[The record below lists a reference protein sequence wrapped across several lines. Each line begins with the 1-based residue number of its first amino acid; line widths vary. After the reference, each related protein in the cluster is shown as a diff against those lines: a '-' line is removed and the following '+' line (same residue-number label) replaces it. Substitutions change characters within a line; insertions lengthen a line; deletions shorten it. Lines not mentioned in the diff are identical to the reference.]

1 MALDDI
7 AIKLKALLELNSD
20 QANRDVD
27 AFVNSAQ
34 QRLNSLR
41 ARIEIDQSE
50 LEQFRRILNRTR
62 EQVRTQ
68 FTIPVAVDQR
78 SFETFQ
84 AQLNRYRQ
92 QITEAGG
99 VIQRSDLT
107 PVIRTRVLED
117 GTEQVTETYR
127 AVITFQTAVGET
139 VQRIVELDTATGEIN
154 ESMGRMST
162 NFAQQRKE
170 ANNLSSAIDQYTA
183 KLNALREKS
192 RAILNGTAG
201 TNSFRALIESID
213 FSHVG
218 NMEELNTMINR
229 LKQAQ
234 AEFDRLNASITN
246 KKLAGTSIEQINQ
259 NLERI
264 PDRIAEIRSRF
275 SDIQMPDTI
284 RQQLEAVEQQLENI
298 RNIEAPDQF
307 IAAYNQITQ
316 VLDTIPS
323 KLKVIQAEQ
332 KQMTQNA
339 LEQQRAQDRLNSLI
353 ARYQASATRY
363 SAFKSDSSLLT
374 EYRALGNTIEQLQ
387 QRLQQVKQTGVW
399 DKSLTADIASA
410 NAQMSQFNNHVVMAG
425 KNAKSLKDT
434 FKEAFSTFGTWLSAT
449 SIIMKLIQGVRN
461 AITAVKDLDAAM
473 VNLKKVTNETD
484 QAYTEYLK
492 NVGKQA
498 QRIGA
503 TMTDLIESGAT
514 FAKLGY
520 SFKESQ
526 GLAEVA
532 TIFANVGDF
541 NNINTATNG
550 LITAMKSFNIAAD
563 DAMSIADK
571 INEVANRF
579 AVSADDLTTGL
590 ANSASAL
597 NLAGN
602 TIDQTIAMITAM
614 SEITQNASESG
625 NALKIL
631 SMRLRGAKAELQTA
645 GEETDGM
652 CESTAKLREKILALT
667 DGVDIMAD
675 EAGTQFKSTYQIM
688 QEIAAVWN
696 DLTDINQ
703 AALLET
709 IAGKLRGNSISALL
723 TNMAQAN
730 KVLETSLDSAGSAL
744 NEHEK
749 WLESIAAK
757 EAQMKAAWEDFS
769 DSVVSTDAI
778 KGWYDGLTGLLNIL
792 TQIIDK
798 VGSIPALL
806 GAVYAG
812 FSLNNKGL
820 FGSAKN
826 SNGEIIGRI
835 GRGTYDDFVNGGLGT
850 GLLSIIGG
858 SLDTAVIDDYFKSI
872 DAGVDTVNA
881 LQAALTNTDGSMKK
895 LNLTTRMQM
904 QALGVDKVAMQQLGV
919 ATVGQTAKTV
929 MLTAAQTALNA
940 VLNIGFGILVSL
952 AANAVIGWIS
962 DAINGVTE
970 QTKKIDELKEKISSL
985 QEDYQSIQ
993 SEIGN
998 VNDELTDTQKRIDE
1012 LNAKDKLTFVE
1023 KQELEDLNKTN
1034 ESLSQRIKY
1043 LERLQE
1049 LKSKDLRDSV
1059 AEKYKADMLDSSE
1072 YAQSFATKVGD
1083 KNYFEALLS
1092 ADLTDFVGSGAI
1104 GNGKGSEI
1112 DEIHRRVSEYRLL
1125 TQQGYADYAL
1135 WKNQFDLVSAELSNA
1150 IAQGDQEAIQLY
1162 QAKQESAQRDLDNA
1176 QLYLDNEKYLL
1187 EAYDKLSGYLDDYGD
1202 VDDDFTQSIRGE
1214 LERIDRVL
1222 DPAKY
1227 KTKNF
1232 NEIIGLVQYK
1242 EAVSEIQALAKDGV
1256 LTADSIAQYSELSES
1271 LLALGFTMDE
1281 IIEQFYSMADA
1292 ERTAAN
1298 EASSFENT
1306 NARVQ
1311 GIFEAQAKLAEISQ
1325 KQSYSAS
1332 ITEEQY
1338 KEIIALGDDYA
1349 KCIENVNG
1357 YVALNIDK
1365 VNQLV
1370 QAKYEEEKA
1379 TLAVN
1384 KAQALEKYAENTT
1397 AIKIKQET
1405 LKLLDNEYYRAQE
1418 GYAEWVKQLQTGI
1431 SLLESDNSRL
1441 FEEIAGYERLA
1452 SQLDYATSAYK
1463 KWLDAQNAPEAG
1475 EAYDNLRVA
1484 MKQIEEGRESG
1495 KIGTAKYKAAVEL
1508 LVPDGRDVD
1517 SYMQTLG
1524 RYLTE
1529 DSTGLQ
1535 NFIDDMY
1542 KRANPFL
1549 SKDANGRYSFM
1560 KGTTVEDIAQGL
1572 GLTNE
1577 VAEYMLTALKDYGW
1591 KVDFVDNK
1599 YTSTDTIQQ
1608 YQEAVDAVKA
1618 AQEELNALISE
1629 GASTEQIEA
1638 AKQKVEELEQAL
1650 EEIEAPEIELSLEE
1664 QLQAKI
1670 AEIQAMIN
1678 EMEAL
1683 KIPIEGVIGHYDDT
1697 QSNKAELL
1705 SAMVAFVSA
1714 YQDSPS
1720 GVNTSGLVTTFSAL
1734 VSAYTDSSGGVDV
1747 SGLVT
1752 MFTVL
1757 ASAYKDASTVDTSG
1771 LTTVFTALASAYKDA
1786 SGVVD
1791 TTGLTTTFTALVAA
1805 YTDANGAIDVSG
1817 LVTTFTAFANAY
1829 TDASGNVDTS
1839 GLSTAFTA
1847 IVSAYKDASGNVDTA
1862 GLTTAFTAL
1871 VSAYK
1876 DKSGQV
1882 DTSGLISTFT
1892 AFVAAYT
1899 DATGKVDTSGCTTA
1913 ITAYVNALQD
1923 SPNGV
1928 VSNLT
1933 IPEIVGYFSTNE
1945 QQVDSELG
1953 NLQQHIDDNAPTIV
1967 PKLVAPTRE
1976 QLKAEYEALQKEY
1989 DNYNPETDGVW
2000 KYGSRTPEMVYQ
2012 NNLHYWG
2019 YDEEDNALE
2028 QAAEALQDAAD
2039 SLQEA
2044 ATPSPQTT
2052 PGPQNTPIPQGTP
2065 VPQSSYDKLTAF
2077 GIELKNTGGDFNASI
2092 QNLATSWEEVREAYI
2107 EYKNSIGEPLD
2118 LSIGTDQID
2127 LELTEWLEKWTGIQ
2141 LIFGLN
2147 ADPSN
2152 ATKTANNA
2160 KTKIDNMTAT
2170 MTINGKYGSILG
2182 GLLGGYPKLAKGTHF
2197 AKEEDAIV
2205 GESGIETWIHDGK
2218 FYTVGHN
2225 GAELV
2230 HLSRGDQVLNPGET
2244 RALFKGK
2251 QISGNAYG
2259 DGIGGTNLLGS
2270 IIDAGKNL
2278 ASGIWNGLK
2287 NLLDKGKNNT
2297 TTDVG
2302 SDGSDGGKDTGGK
2315 KDDKGKGG
2323 NGGGN
2328 NKKKQDEEYLKSL
2341 ENLVDWI
2348 PTALENLKKKTDEY
2362 IDYADKAVGYM
2373 LKNANLDNAIKNID
2387 DEINL
2392 NLQGY
2397 EKYMQ
2402 QANEIA
2408 QRMNLSD
2415 DIVNKIQN
2423 GTIDIESYDEDTRK
2437 VITAYQKWYD
2447 LANGCRDAVGDLRK
2461 QQTELAKQKL
2471 DNIAKDYENRISLLG
2486 TIYEGY
2492 QKQIDKKIASGK
2504 EVTKSDY
2511 SDMLTNTQER
2521 IDMLQQ
2527 ERDAMSNELQS
2538 LVDAGTIQ
2546 EGSDDWYKYT
2556 NQIKE
2561 FDSAIADAEI
2571 SMEDLKD
2578 SINGI
2583 TLTNIQTA
2591 MSMLNQIHSTIQG
2604 FMDLRS
2610 AQGKTATAGD
2620 YRDLISSGSKQI
2632 KNLEM
2637 QNAALLKQQEGL
2649 DVLSEKYQEIQKQ
2662 INENA
2667 LAILST
2673 KAKQEEWNDAI
2684 IDLEIERLQKQNT
2697 QYKSQLQ
2704 LMDAIENLEKSKQRR
2719 ALVYREGGHSAP

>member
-1 MALDDI
+1 MASDDI
-7 AIKLKALLELNSD
+7 KIRLKAFLDSSGAQKDIDSFVDKNQKKPID
-20 QANRDVD
+20 VKVNVDIDANDSQQKIQSTINKIRGHNAIRFPVEIDTKGMSD
-27 AFVNSAQ
+27 AFQSFNQ
-34 QRLNSLR
+34 Q
-41 ARIEIDQSE
+41 IENYERKIKDAGG
-50 LEQFRRILNRTR
+50 I
-62 EQVRTQ
+62 
-68 FTIPVAVDQR
+68 IKKMDIAPH
-78 SFETFQ
+78 FET
-84 AQLNRYRQ
+84 AVWDDGEEHIEKTYKAL
-92 QITEAGG
+92 IT
-99 VIQRSDLT
+99 
-107 PVIRTRVLED
+107 
-117 GTEQVTETYR
+117 Y
-127 AVITFQTAVGET
+127 QTAVGET
-139 VQRIVELDTATGEIN
+139 IQQIITLNTATGEIS
-154 ESMGRMST
+154 ETTGKMSVD
-162 NFAQQRKE
+162 FEKQRKDFTQL
-170 ANNLSSAIDQYTA
+170 ASAVESYTA
-183 KLNALREKS
+183 KLNALKEKS
-192 RAILNGTAG
+192 RAILGGTAD
-201 TNSFRALIESID
+201 TNSFKALIDSID
-213 FSHVG
+213 FSKVG
-218 NMEELNTMINR
+218 NIDELDAMVAK

-284 RQQLEAVEQQLENI
+284 RQQLEAVEQQLKNI

-449 SIIMKLIQGVRN
+449 SIIMKLIQGIRN

-597 NLAGN
+597 SLAGN

-631 SMRLRGAKAELQTA
+631 SMRLRGAKAELQSA

-667 DGVDIMAD
+667 GSVDIMAD

-757 EAQMKAAWEDFS
+757 EAQMKAAWQDFA
-769 DSVVSTDAI
+769 DSLINQDAI
-778 KGWYDGLTGLLNIL
+778 KGWYDGLTGILNIL
-792 TQIIDK
+792 TKIVDLA
-798 VGSIPALL
+798 GSLPTLL
-806 GAVYAG
+806 GGLATF
-812 FSLNNKGL
+812 FSVKGNL
-820 FGSAKN
+820 FGTAKDSAGN
-826 SNGEIIGRI
+826 IVGRI
-835 GRGTYDDFVNGGLGT
+835 GQYTMGSGFSFSKLFNGE
-850 GLLSIIGG
+850 
-858 SLDTAVIDDYFKSI
+858 
-872 DAGVDTVNA
+872 VNA
-881 LQAALTNTDGSMKK
+881 DIINQYTEALNNGATAADAMKQAVMDASGQVVSLNGATRAALATQNGAANAMK
-895 LNLTTRMQM
+895 
-904 QALGVDKVAMQQLGV
+904 QLGIETT
-919 ATVGQTAKTV
+919 ATTGKMIAQRAAV
-929 MLTAAQTALNA
+929 MALNV
-940 VLNIGFGILVSL
+940 VLNIGLMAAVTALASGISALIQGIG
-952 AANAVIGWIS
+952 AAIDKARNPLKYLQEEYEILKTDYS
-962 DAINGVTE
+962 D
-970 QTKKIDELKEKISSL
+970 ISS
-985 QEDYQSIQ
+985 QVDDVN
-993 SEIGN
+993 SELDSTG
-998 VNDELTDTQKRIDE
+998 KRIDE
-1012 LNAKDKLTFVE
+1012 LQNKGSLTFVE
-1023 KQELEDLNKTN
+1023 KEEL
-1034 ESLSQRIKY
+1034 Q
-1043 LERLQE
+1043 RLQE
-1049 LKSKDLRDSV
+1049 SNNELDRRLANLKEQQELKQKDIAQNVKSK
-1059 AEKYKADMLDSSE
+1059 YKEGFQNTRYDNKDDPWYVWADATE
-1072 YAQSFATKVGD
+1072 YTR
-1083 KNYFEALLS
+1083 E
-1092 ADLTDFVGSGAI
+1092 TAI
-1104 GNGKGSEI
+1104 GWDLESYQRVPMDNVRKRLVDAMEEYYQFL
-1112 DEIHRRVSEYRLL
+1112 DEYPYEDEFSNFLR
-1125 TQQGYADYAL
+1125 QQ
-1135 WKNQFDLVSAELSNA
+1135 
-1150 IAQGDQEAIQLY
+1150 I
-1162 QAKQESAQRDLDNA
+1162 ESIYKVINP
-1176 QLYLDNEKYLL
+1176 
-1187 EAYDKLSGYLDDYGD
+1187 G
-1202 VDDDFTQSIRGE
+1202 
-1214 LERIDRVL
+1214 
-1222 DPAKY
+1222 KY
-1227 KTKNF
+1227 KTEKFTEIVDSEDFKYTIQELKNAAA
-1232 NEIIGLVQYK
+1232 NGELSVEMVESYSALNQALSDVGISAE
-1242 EAVSEIQALAKDGV
+1242 EAVEQFYALAK
-1256 LTADSIAQYSELSES
+1256 
-1271 LLALGFTMDE
+1271 
-1281 IIEQFYSMADA
+1281 A
-1292 ERTAAN
+1292 EEEATEA
-1298 EASSFENT
+1298 ASSFEST
-1306 NARVQ
+1306 NKRVQ
-1311 GIFEAQAKLAEISQ
+1311 ETIGNQTKLAEIAQ
-1325 KQSYSAS
+1325 KQGYASS

-1338 KEIIALGDDYA
+1338 QEITAMGEDYA
-1349 KCIENVNG
+1349 KCVENING
-1357 YVALNIDK
+1357 YIALNIDK
-1365 VNQLV
+1365 VNELV
-1370 QAKYEEEKA
+1370 QAKYQEQKA
-1379 TLAVN
+1379 EVAVS
-1384 KAQALEKYAENTT
+1384 KAQAMVQY
-1397 AIKIKQET
+1397 KQN
-1405 LKLLDNEYYRAQE
+1405 LDE
-1418 GYAEWVKQLQTGI
+1418 I
-1431 SLLESDNSRL
+1431 SLLQTQLTLLADGEDELAASIRNQIGVLQSQNGTLLDDIS
-1441 FEEIAGYERLA
+1441 GYERLA
-1452 SQLDYATSAYK
+1452 SQLEYATSAYK

-1475 EAYDNLRVA
+1475 DAYDNLRTA
-1484 MKQIEEGRESG
+1484 MKQIEEGQESG
-1495 KIGTAKYKAAVEL
+1495 KIGTVKYRAAVEL

-1517 SYMQTLG
+1517 SYMKTLE

-1549 SKDANGRYSFM
+1549 SKDSSGRYSFM
-1560 KGTTVEDIAQGL
+1560 EGVTVEDIAQGL
-1572 GLTNE
+1572 GLTEE
-1577 VAEYMLTALKDYGW
+1577 VAQYMLMALKDYGW
-1591 KVDFVDNK
+1591 DVSIFDQDYKDSELLKNYEASVAKLEEAQQRLEELRKNATATAEEQAEAEQAVIDAQKEVDTAAVAAGLQEEKTAIEQLKDELAELQAAYDTLKEFKLTGDIDPNFTAYAEAIQGAINLLNSMPDDGYTLNISNGGDLASAVEQAGKIEAAIASLDGLATNGVISYELAASVNDLLTAELTRLKGEIDTYNSKNINPKEANITVNAIDKASDAIKGITDGPYTADIHVKVNEDDKEKAEEEIQELLSGGNNDSPDNSASGETNNGDG
-1599 YTSTDTIQQ
+1599 YWFSGQ
-1608 YQEAVDAVKA
+1608 YFDDDEEEVSLAQLEAAQAA
-1618 AQEELNALISE
+1618 AQEAQAAAEKA
-1629 GASTEQIEA
+1629 EA
-1638 AKQKVEELEQAL
+1638 AASEAQAAAEEVQDSTGSRYDQKGEQTGGLPDGANLLMALGAKAIDDLAGTTLLDDYLNGFPNAQAQKAAEDQNKIVPFKPEDYGFEPFTEAL
-1650 EEIEAPEIELSLEE
+1650 EEATEEAVQGGVEQGTNNSLDAMRDPNVWGTIPLDFDADTTQAEDAVDDLAEKAQSAWE
-1664 QLQAKI
+1664 QLPNNFQKVDAFEQELFNTDDIDQAI
-1670 AEIQAMIN
+1670 ANLGTTWEKVRDAYTGLAEDMPFMDKGITPTIN
-1678 EMEAL
+1678 EEEF
-1683 KIPIEGVIGHYDDT
+1683 KKQIEEIYQLNYD
-1697 QSNKAELL
+1697 
-1705 SAMVAFVSA
+1705 
-1714 YQDSPS
+1714 
-1720 GVNTSGLVTTFSAL
+1720 G
-1734 VSAYTDSSGGVDV
+1734 
-1747 SGLVT
+1747 
-1752 MFTVL
+1752 
-1757 ASAYKDASTVDTSG
+1757 
-1771 LTTVFTALASAYKDA
+1771 
-1786 SGVVD
+1786 
-1791 TTGLTTTFTALVAA
+1791 
-1805 YTDANGAIDVSG
+1805 
-1817 LVTTFTAFANAY
+1817 
-1829 TDASGNVDTS
+1829 
-1839 GLSTAFTA
+1839 
-1847 IVSAYKDASGNVDTA
+1847 
-1862 GLTTAFTAL
+1862 
-1871 VSAYK
+1871 
-1876 DKSGQV
+1876 
-1882 DTSGLISTFT
+1882 
-1892 AFVAAYT
+1892 
-1899 DATGKVDTSGCTTA
+1899 
-1913 ITAYVNALQD
+1913 
-1923 SPNGV
+1923 
-1928 VSNLT
+1928 
-1933 IPEIVGYFSTNE
+1933 
-1945 QQVDSELG
+1945 
-1953 NLQQHIDDNAPTIV
+1953 PT
-1967 PKLVAPTRE
+1967 
-1976 QLKAEYEALQKEY
+1976 
-1989 DNYNPETDGVW
+1989 
-2000 KYGSRTPEMVYQ
+2000 
-2012 NNLHYWG
+2012 
-2019 YDEEDNALE
+2019 
-2028 QAAEALQDAAD
+2028 
-2039 SLQEA
+2039 
-2044 ATPSPQTT
+2044 
-2052 PGPQNTPIPQGTP
+2052 
-2065 VPQSSYDKLTAF
+2065 
-2077 GIELKNTGGDFNASI
+2077 
-2092 QNLATSWEEVREAYI
+2092 
-2107 EYKNSIGEPLD
+2107 
-2118 LSIGTDQID
+2118 
-2127 LELTEWLEKWTGIQ
+2127 
-2141 LIFGLN
+2141 FGLN
-2147 ADPSN
+2147 ADPSK
-2152 ATKTANNA
+2152 AIKTADA
-2160 KTKIDNMTAT
+2160 AQTKINNMTAT

-2251 QISGNAYG
+2251 QISGNAYAEG
-2259 DGIGGTNLLGS
+2259 TGGTNLLGS
-2270 IIDAGKNL
+2270 LIDAGKNL
-2278 ASGIWNGLK
+2278 ASGIWNGFK
-2287 NLLDKGKNNT
+2287 NLLGNAGKK
-2297 TTDVG
+2297 DVG
-2302 SDGSDGGKDTGGK
+2302 GGGNDTGGN
-2315 KDDKGKGG
+2315 KGNKNNNGN

-2437 VITAYQKWYD
+2437 VISAYQKWYD

-2504 EVTKSDY
+2504 EVTRSDY

-2610 AQGKTATAGD
+2610 AQGKTATAND

-2684 IDLEIERLQKQNT
+2684 IDLEIDRLQKQNT